1 MFNEHLPTDLPK
13 LNYAQF
19 LSYGHRGGSWR
30 SGAEGVEEGGC
41 GALRQDQ
48 GTAVRDMSPGAV
60 VEPTLLCVRLSGPC
74 CHVSQLRSDL
84 TRPRPASFSL
94 TACSGGKHAR
104 PPSPAGTTSLPGR
117 AQVSPGPLRRTVSWG
132 MAPLWFPGPRTWTCH

>member
-1 MFNEHLPTDLPK
+1 M
-13 LNYAQF
+13 
-19 LSYGHRGGSWR
+19 
-30 SGAEGVEEGGC
+30 EEGGC

-74 CHVSQLRSDL
+74 CHASQLRSDL

-117 AQVSPGPLRRTVSWG
+117 AQVSPGPFAEPSAGEWRLCGSPGRGRGRATDVAGHTAPETCLWALRLG
-132 MAPLWFPGPRTWTCH
+132 PGDNWVLQGSPTRKG